1 MSHKDGKQTTAGP
14 EGTSGCAAFE
24 SSEEVGAPLSQEVS
38 SEIAKHLRQL
48 YGQRLAE
55 PLPEKFTSL
64 LARLSRVETDPTD
77 QSPGGVET
85 GK

>member
-1 MSHKDGKQTTAGP
+1 MSHKDGKQNTAGP
-14 EGTSGCAAFE
+14 EGKSGCAASE
-24 SSEEVGAPLSQEVS
+24 QSEEAGAPLTQEVS

-64 LARLSRVETDPTD
+64 LAQLSRAEADPID
-77 QSPGGVET
+77 LSPGGVET